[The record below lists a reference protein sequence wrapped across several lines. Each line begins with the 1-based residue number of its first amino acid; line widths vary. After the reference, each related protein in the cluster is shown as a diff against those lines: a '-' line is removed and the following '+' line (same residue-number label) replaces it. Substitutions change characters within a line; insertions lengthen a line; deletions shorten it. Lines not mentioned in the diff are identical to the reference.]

1 MSCESAEDDPDVTV
15 RHRPLL
21 GEASDVA
28 IRNYSRD
35 LNEFDVPFTRETSL
49 TVCHTP
55 LSRER
60 SSSGSVLTQSATR
73 SVAGR
78 GIPHCDVCPIDFR
91 NWIRLRV
98 RSALFGSIAQSLRTA
113 AAVHAAMPP
122 SMQGSAL
129 TPIDTC
135 KAEVSAQMERSR
147 RPLPHPRTSCSLIAV
162 AQHELS
168 AAGFVYLFRCLFIRL
183 LQLERAREENTF
195 LEQELIMTKMSL
207 AESEDRYQEMKLLC
221 ARTPTTYTIFRVMQ
235 HSCWEM
241 MLRRGPRSAAG
252 PV

>member
-78 GIPHCDVCPIDFR
+78 DIPHCDVRPIDFR
-91 NWIRLRV
+91 NGFVCVCAALSSVPSHRACVPPQLCTRPCHRPCKARLSRPSTRARLRCQL
-98 RSALFGSIAQSLRTA
+98 RWSAHADHCHTHAHRAHLSPSHSTSSRQLVSFICFVVCLFGCCSSSGLGRKTRFW
-113 AAVHAAMPP
+113 
-122 SMQGSAL
+122 S
-129 TPIDTC
+129 
-135 KAEVSAQMERSR
+135 RS
-147 RPLPHPRTSCSLIAV
+147 SS
-162 AQHELS
+162 
-168 AAGFVYLFRCLFIRL
+168 
-183 LQLERAREENTF
+183 
-195 LEQELIMTKMSL
+195 
-207 AESEDRYQEMKLLC
+207 
-221 ARTPTTYTIFRVMQ
+221 
-235 HSCWEM
+235 
-241 MLRRGPRSAAG
+241 
-252 PV
+252 